1 MGQRLQLHELLK
13 TLLGSGNVYFQP
25 PGKQRMEYPAIRY
38 ERDSSDVDHA
48 DNSLYRKMKRYRVT
62 MITHDPDSTVPDA
75 LEELPMSRFEQFYAA
90 DNLNHFVF
98 QIFY

>member
-1 MGQRLQLHELLK
+1 MASRLQLHELLK
-13 TLLGSGNVYFQP
+13 SLLGSGNVYFQA
-25 PGKQRMEYPAIRY
+25 PGKQKMEYPAIRY

-48 DNSLYRKMKRYRVT
+48 DNSPYRKTKRYQVT
-62 MITHDPDSTVPDA
+62 VITHDPDSGIPDA
-75 LEELPMSRFEQFYAA
+75 IEDLPMCRFDRFYAT